1 MRYERGRNRS
11 TTQNTDREIIIIIIT
26 YYTNTESSASQQSSS
41 AVFGNNIDYKNYII
55 ERECVGSISQ
65 WMLKWWYEKLQ
76 RICIP

>member
-26 YYTNTESSASQQSSS
+26 NTESPASQQSSS

-65 WMLKWWYEKLQ
+65 
-76 RICIP
+76 